1 MTLTRKPREIG
12 VVSFRNDKKMA
23 IAMNR
28 VLLGTAVGLLL
39 QKGTSKTVRG
49 TIKDLAPKVNTDNIP
64 DGNIDVL
71 LAVTLSDLL
80 GIDAGSGLTQP
91 ANGIMFGAHGH
102 WNSTAC
108 QTRYK
113 LDKNGTLATRAEL
126 RGGLDGWNI
135 GRTVPMIFQQNPKI
149 SLSQIL
155 RQYYSPRG
163 LAADASVCQR
173 QYGVEADL
181 QNKLKSEAENY
192 IRVWN
197 GAFYQG
203 SYFDNQLTGFVG
215 ETWAP
220 FYRELREASTDKPS
234 GCLLRITAMKIFW
247 EGIEEWMFSLSWDG
261 IREVDL
267 EPGLSIHSH

>member
-1 MTLTRKPREIG
+1 MTRKPREIG
-12 VVSFRNDKKMA
+12 VASFRHDKNMA

-39 QKGTSKTVRG
+39 PKNAAKTVRD
-49 TIKDLAPKVNTDNIP
+49 TIKDLAPKVSTDNIP

-71 LAVTLSDLL
+71 LGVTLSDLL
-80 GIDAGSGLTQP
+80 GIDAGSGLTTP
-91 ANGIMFGAHGH
+91 ANGVIFGARGY

-113 LDKNGTLATRAEL
+113 LDVNGTMGTRAEL

-135 GRTVPMIFQQNPKI
+135 GRTLPMLFQQNPKI

-163 LAADASVCQR
+163 LTSDSSFCR
-173 QYGVEADL
+173 RSNGVAGDL
-181 QNKLKSEAENY
+181 QNKLRGEAENY

-203 SYFDNQLTGFVG
+203 AYSDNQLTGFVDQ
-215 ETWAP
+215 TWP
-220 FYRELREASTDKPS
+220 QFYRELNEASTDRPS
-234 GCLLRITAMKIFW
+234 GI
-247 EGIEEWMFSLSWDG
+247 
-261 IREVDL
+261 
-267 EPGLSIHSH
+267 